1 MDYIQETKKSELRGE
16 WWVKAFEREKKELLM
31 FQTLAPN
38 SYLGNRFTT
47 GWFVRGFGDIREGDF
62 IPYGSVLNQLR
73 KHYDLPLLS
82 GDYGL
87 GSLSRVENVTV
98 VKEDK
103 EDKENKRDDIQQGG
117 INNLI
122 YVMIGF
128 SLGFVLSR

>member
-1 MDYIQETKKSELRGE
+1 MELIQETKKVEFRGE

-47 GWFVRGFGDIREGDF
+47 GWFVRGFNNIREGDF

-73 KHYDLPLLS
+73 EYYDLPLLS

-87 GSLSRVENVTV
+87 GSISRVEIINV

-103 EDKENKRDDIQQGG
+103 SEDVYHGD

-122 YVMIGF
+122 WVTIGL
-128 SLGFVLSR
+128 SLGFCLSRYYK